1 MNIKK
6 VSSNVSLYEV
16 TWCHIPVVI
25 LNILDCETCK
35 CISCFMFVGDMKF
48 PEMNVK
54 ITPNTPK
61 LVDVYPSSFKVCGH
75 VAPFKVI
82 LGASERGPV
91 SVVFS
96 KDATVSESVIVEAQ
110 QETGEFCVFLE
121 SGKYEAR
128 VKLTEWVKIS
138 RLQ

>member
-1 MNIKK
+1 MYLMFYVRRRHEISWN
-6 VSSNVSLYEV
+6 E
-16 TWCHIPVVI
+16 
-25 LNILDCETCK
+25 CE
-35 CISCFMFVGDMKF
+35 D
-48 PEMNVK
+48 K

-61 LVDVYPSSFKVCGH
+61 LVDVYPSSFKVCGR
-75 VAPFKVI
+75 VAPYKVI

-96 KDATVSESVIVEAQ
+96 KDGIVSEPVIVEAH

-128 VKLTEWVKIS
+128 VKLTERDKTS
-138 RLQ
+138 GLQ

>member
-1 MNIKK
+1 MSA
-6 VSSNVSLYEV
+6 VMSPCTRLHGV
-16 TWCHIPVVI
+16 TFQTVII
-25 LNILDCETCK
+25 LNILDCETCR
-35 CISCFMFVGDMKF
+35 CMLCFMFLGDMKF

-75 VAPFKVI
+75 VAPYKVI

-96 KDATVSESVIVEAQ
+96 KDGIVSEPVFVEAH

-128 VKLTEWVKIS
+128 VKLTERDKTS
-138 RLQ
+138 GLQ